1 MIGAVLTGV
10 LAGWGVLVWLSPGS
24 RLRVPR
30 GRRRS
35 PRELGS
41 SHSGWSGGLRR
52 GGSGASSAIHGE
64 LVRGGGIG
72 STGVDGWS
80 LGPSATPG
88 TARDARRGTTGTMPA
103 DASLGTSVRA
113 AGSTAASIPALPAAA
128 LVELTACQ
136 LETGLPLAE
145 AVSVLANSCAGAA
158 HPQLG
163 RVAAALRLG
172 LPWDAA
178 WPADRELSRDMRDFR
193 DALEF
198 TATSATASASVLRGQ
213 AELVRRA
220 QYRRA
225 ERAAEALAVQL
236 VLPLGLCFLPAFM
249 CWGVVPVLMSLL
261 PRVFGS

>member
-1 MIGAVLTGV
+1 MIGALMAGALAGCGV
-10 LAGWGVLVWLSPGS
+10 LLWLSPGPQ
-24 RLRVPR
+24 LGTPR

-35 PRELGS
+35 PRDPAA
-41 SHSGWSGGLRR
+41 HRPAP
-52 GGSGASSAIHGE
+52 GAVRDVLAGVPGAKSA
-64 LVRGGGIG
+64 V
-72 STGVDGWS
+72 
-80 LGPSATPG
+80 
-88 TARDARRGTTGTMPA
+88 
-103 DASLGTSVRA
+103 
-113 AGSTAASIPALPAAA
+113 IPALPAAA

-145 AVSVLANSCAGAA
+145 AVSVLADSCSGAA

-178 WPADRELSRDMRDFR
+178 WPPDGELSRDMRDFR

-198 TATSATASASVLRGQ
+198 TATTATASASVLRGQ

-220 QYRRA
+220 HYRRA
-225 ERAAEALAVQL
+225 ERAAEALAVKL

>member
-1 MIGAVLTGV
+1 MIVSLLVGLLVGGALLLWPT
-10 LAGWGVLVWLSPGS
+10 PGS
-24 RLRVPR
+24 HALTTARRRRPAAFPTQSVAAGGAFAGGGTGGRTGTGPGTRRGVNAAARSGGRVLSRNRR
-30 GRRRS
+30 GRATEVR
-35 PRELGS
+35 PR
-41 SHSGWSGGLRR
+41 
-52 GGSGASSAIHGE
+52 A
-64 LVRGGGIG
+64 GGG
-72 STGVDGWS
+72 
-80 LGPSATPG
+80 
-88 TARDARRGTTGTMPA
+88 PA
-103 DASLGTSVRA
+103 ETSEVF
-113 AGSTAASIPALPAAA
+113 PALPAAA

-136 LETGLPLAE
+136 LDAGLPLAE
-145 AVSVLANSCAGAA
+145 AVGVLAESCAGTA
-158 HPQLG
+158 HPEIA
-163 RVAAALRLG
+163 RVAGVLRLG

-178 WPADRELSRDMRDFR
+178 WPADRELNRELRDLR

-198 TATSATASASVLRGQ
+198 TATSATASATVLRGQ